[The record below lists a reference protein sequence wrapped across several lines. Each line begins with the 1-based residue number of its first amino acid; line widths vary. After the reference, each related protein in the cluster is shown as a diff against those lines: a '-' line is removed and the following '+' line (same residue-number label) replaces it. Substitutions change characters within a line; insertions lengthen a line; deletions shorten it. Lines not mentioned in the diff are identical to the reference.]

1 MMNRRSFI
9 SISGRAVMGSQI
21 VRAFENYEVS
31 AAVPV
36 VPKATARTCVFVYML
51 GGPTQLE
58 TWDPKDGSW
67 TPGDLDFRN
76 YAGGVSLSHRLFP
89 NLSDFA
95 GDLVQLRSLQ
105 AWEAIH
111 ERAQYY
117 LQAGAS
123 SNPSTRERPSVGS
136 VVAREMRA
144 SVRQSD
150 VLPPFVAIN
159 GQPLGAGFLSADCAP
174 FFLVA
179 ERSQLEALG
188 HPEAIDS
195 FTDRFGFLSELDA
208 SIRAAAWDK
217 KMEDLALVRD
227 LAASLTRSDEIA
239 GLFSFDAQD
248 EERYGRSVFGNACI
262 VARNM
267 IRADAG
273 ARFIA
278 LMHGGWDQHIGQFD
292 LKNPLNLYNVG
303 NEFDAAVGN
312 LIRDL
317 KQTPGTS
324 GSGSAFDETLI
335 VAMGDFGR
343 TPGPLNYRGGRDHY
357 RGAQCALLAGG
368 GIRRANAI
376 GMTDPT
382 GAFIVDPGWAESRA
396 IRIEDVI
403 ATIYSALGINWT
415 QSVVSPSGQE
425 FQYVPNS
432 ASGAYRP
439 IDEIF

>member
-1 MMNRRSFI
+1 MMNRRSFF
-9 SISGRAVMGSQI
+9 SLSGRAVVGSQI
-21 VRAFENYEVS
+21 ARAFQNYEAS

-36 VPKATARTCVFVYML
+36 VPRATARTCVFAYML

-58 TWDPKDGSW
+58 TWDPKEGPW

-76 YAGGVSLSHRLFP
+76 YAGGIGLSYRLFP
-89 NLSDFA
+89 NLSEFA

-136 VVAREMRA
+136 VVAKEMRPV
-144 SVRQSD
+144 VRPFD

-179 ERSQLEALG
+179 DRGPLEALG
-188 HPEAIDS
+188 HPDAIDS
-195 FTDRFGFLSELDA
+195 FADRFAFLSELDP
-208 SIRAAAWDK
+208 SVRAPSSDK
-217 KMEDLALVRD
+217 KMEDMVRVRD
-227 LAASLTRSDEIA
+227 LAASLTRSDKIA
-239 GLFSFDAQD
+239 GLFSVDTQD

-278 LMHGGWDQHIGQFD
+278 LMHGGWDQHIAQFN
-292 LKNPLNLYNVG
+292 LMNPLNLYKVG

-317 KQTPGTS
+317 KQTPGTT
-324 GSGSAFDETLI
+324 GLGSAFDETLI

-368 GIRRANAI
+368 GVRGAKTI
-376 GMTDPT
+376 GITDPT
-382 GAFIVDPGWAESRA
+382 GAFIVDPGWAEPRA
-396 IRIEDVI
+396 IRLEDVI

-415 QSVVSPSGQE
+415 QSIVSPSGQE